1 MKQFRIIATSL
12 DGAGAPI
19 PVTWY
24 GEAISPKQA
33 VENMKTEAKRNGWSD
48 IEIIRIYE
56 RKQVND
62 MGVAA

>member
-1 MKQFRIIATSL
+1 MNMYRVLSNCL
-12 DGAGAPI
+12 DRAGLPL

-33 VENMKTEAKRNGWSD
+33 VEKMEAEAKRNGWSD

-56 RKQVND
+56 RKQIND